1 MAKDAKYRMSADRLQ
16 QLKDELDYLRTT
28 RENEV
33 AEMIKV
39 ARSFG
44 DLSENSEYDEA
55 KAEQARL
62 YTRIDEL
69 EDLIANAEIV
79 EKSGTADKI
88 GIGSTITVLDEELD
102 EEEVYQIVGS
112 QEADPMNGK
121 ISDASPLG
129 KALFGCAVGQQVTVD
144 APGGKLTFRVVNIHN

>member
-1 MAKDAKYRMSADRLQ
+1 MEKDAKYRMSAARLQ
-16 QLKDELDYLRTT
+16 ELKDELDYMRTT

-33 AEMIKV
+33 AEQIKE

-55 KAEQARL
+55 KAEQTKL
-62 YTRIDEL
+62 YARIDEL

-88 GIGSTITVLDEELD
+88 GIGSSITVLDVEIG
-102 EEEVYQIVGS
+102 EEEQYQIVGS
-112 QEADPMNGK
+112 QEADPMNGR

-129 KALFGCAVGQQVTVD
+129 RALFGATVGDQVEVE
-144 APGGKLTFRVVNIHN
+144 APSGKLISRVINIHN

>member
-1 MAKDAKYRMSADRLQ
+1 MEKDAKYRMSAARLQ
-16 QLKDELDYLRTT
+16 ELKDELDYMRTT

-33 AEMIKV
+33 AEQIKE

-55 KAEQARL
+55 KAEQTKL
-62 YTRIDEL
+62 YARIDEL

-88 GIGSTITVLDEELD
+88 GIGSSITVLDVEIG
-102 EEEVYQIVGS
+102 EEEQYQIVGS
-112 QEADPMNGK
+112 QEADPMNGR

-129 KALFGCAVGQQVTVD
+129 RALFGATVGDQVEVE
-144 APGGKLTFRVVNIHN
+144 APSGKLIFRVINIHN

>member
-1 MAKDAKYRMSADRLQ
+1 MAKDAKYRMSAARLQ
-16 QLKDELDYLRTT
+16 ELKDDLNYLRTH

-33 AEMIKV
+33 AEMIKQ

-55 KAEQARL
+55 KSEQAKL
-62 YTRIDEL
+62 YARIDEL
-69 EDLIANAEIV
+69 EDLIANAEVV

-88 GIGSTITVLDEELD
+88 GIGSTITVLDEEMG

-112 QEADPMNGK
+112 QEADPINGK

-129 KALFGCAVGQQVTVD
+129 RALFGCAVGQEVYVD
-144 APGGKLTFRVVNIHN
+144 APSGKLKFRVVSIHN